1 MIEKI
6 ALRLLSLKS
15 YSTYELKKKLL
26 NKGFTAE
33 EIAPLLEKYQRLGF
47 LNDNDLTERRI
58 EEFKKRG
65 YGPHWI
71 AGKLRTKGLNLG
83 LKTSSYSLEEQKTV
97 IQKLLKT
104 PLFAKKDKPKQIA
117 ALQRRGF
124 DLDVIFSTLDYY

>member
-6 ALRLLSLKS
+6 ALRYLSLKS

-26 NKGFTAE
+26 KKGFTSE
-33 EIAPLLEKYQRLGF
+33 EIDPVLDKYQRLGF
-47 LNDNDLTERRI
+47 LSDSDLADRRI
-58 EEFKKRG
+58 EAFKKRG

-71 AGKLRTKGLNLG
+71 AGKLRTQG
-83 LKTSSYSLEEQKTV
+83 LKTAAYSLEEQKTI

-104 PLFAKKDKPKQIA
+104 PNFARKEKPKQIA

-124 DLDVIFSTLDYY
+124 DLEAIFSVFPPS